1 MPPWAY
7 LLTPQRV
14 NDFFLVDLTTGAG
27 PCNGRIACVVE
38 RGITGTPL
46 ESLTAWQNVV
56 TACGFTHT
64 AAL

>member
-1 MPPWAY
+1 MAY

-14 NDFFLVDLTTGAG
+14 NDFFLADLTTGASL
-27 PCNGRIACVVE
+27 CNGRTVIACVVE

-46 ESLTAWQNVV
+46 ESLTAGQNVV